1 MFIWYENGHRGN
13 QTVSWSE
20 GTTSRGSSSE
30 MHGKGIAEWIIGEIT
45 TIDTE
50 NLVYHN
56 LCHIIILIPLKR
68 KMLTQRMS
76 TGPNL
81 NPDLLGSLVKFT
93 PVRLLGRQDVFSHKP
108 RQHTGKNTFHEQLV
122 GSSEMSLQVDGMTGI
137 LSFSEFRGQE
147 RYSMRRAPFCSPGRN

>member
-1 MFIWYENGHRGN
+1 
-13 QTVSWSE
+13 
-20 GTTSRGSSSE
+20 
-30 MHGKGIAEWIIGEIT
+30 
-45 TIDTE
+45 
-50 NLVYHN
+50 
-56 LCHIIILIPLKR
+56 
-68 KMLTQRMS
+68 MS

-122 GSSEMSLQVDGMTGI
+122 GSSEMSLQVDGMSGI